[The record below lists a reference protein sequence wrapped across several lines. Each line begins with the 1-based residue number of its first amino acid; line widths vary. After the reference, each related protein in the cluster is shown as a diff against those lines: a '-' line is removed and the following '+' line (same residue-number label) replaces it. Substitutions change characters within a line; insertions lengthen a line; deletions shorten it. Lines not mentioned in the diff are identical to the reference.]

1 MKKRIFL
8 CTVIAICSL
17 ISVVAYKHFTSGSN
31 ESDKGNNNQ
40 VTLVSV
46 DIYDVNNPEKVITLR
61 PQMDGDLISQY
72 GELLTDQSPNKEIL
86 GANFRVTVFYSDGSG
101 TFYDIISSQIEL
113 TTLCNRT
120 VNSSLAKQL

>member
-17 ISVVAYKHFTSGSN
+17 ISVVAYKHFASGSK
-31 ESDKGNNNQ
+31 ESDKENNNQ

-72 GELLTDQSPNKEIL
+72 STLLADQSPDEDITGSNYEVI
-86 GANFRVTVFYSDGSG
+86 VSYSDGSQSLYG
-101 TFYDIISSQIEL
+101 INAAQSEL
-113 TTLCNRT
+113 VALCNRT